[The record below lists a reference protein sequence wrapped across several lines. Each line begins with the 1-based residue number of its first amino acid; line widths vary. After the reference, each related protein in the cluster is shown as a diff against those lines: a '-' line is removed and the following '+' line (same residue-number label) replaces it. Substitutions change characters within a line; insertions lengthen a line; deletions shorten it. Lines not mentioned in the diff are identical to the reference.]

1 MTAFHTACRR
11 IFFFTLLVTLCNFG
25 TFCHG
30 FMNNN
35 LSFGVKFPVSST
47 NSMRSFNIRM
57 NINPQTKKLIN
68 VHSLKMSNDKFT
80 DIDDND
86 DSWGE
91 VGEDN
96 TMSGGSNNEISNKKF
111 QSNEGPRMTSTGSQE
126 QERDLFIPIFTLV
139 SLIGF
144 FGAYAYESF
153 RLYSLGELYLPWE
166 H

>member
-1 MTAFHTACRR
+1 MTAFHSACTR
-11 IFFFTLLVTLCNFG
+11 IFVFTLLVTLCNFG

-35 LSFGVKFPVSST
+35 LSFGDKFSVSST

-57 NINPQTKKLIN
+57 NINPQTKKSIN
-68 VHSLKMSNDKFT
+68 VQSLEMSNDKFT

-96 TMSGGSNNEISNKKF
+96 TNNEISNKKF
-111 QSNEGPRMTSTGSQE
+111 ESNEGSRMTVTRSQE

-144 FGAYAYESF
+144 F
-153 RLYSLGELYLPWE
+153 
-166 H
+166 